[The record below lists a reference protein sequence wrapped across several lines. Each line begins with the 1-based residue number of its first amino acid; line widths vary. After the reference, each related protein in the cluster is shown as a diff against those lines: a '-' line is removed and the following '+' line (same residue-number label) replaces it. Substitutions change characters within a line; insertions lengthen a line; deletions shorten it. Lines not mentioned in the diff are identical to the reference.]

1 MGSRVWNMKTVL
13 KTRLESLEQKL
24 HDQQEIIDKKFEHE
38 KLTIKAFEEKEAE
51 EVTKLKKENSDNI
64 SRAEKNPN
72 IKKYCILLDIFIKEN
87 LLNALFIN
95 KQLKHFSKNISC
107 HEQFYSS
114 SSEHL

>member
-51 EVTKLKKENSDNI
+51 DRAEILKVTSERKQMSVKVNLFAAERQQLELEVTKLMKEVTKLKKD
-64 SRAEKNPN
+64 RQK
-72 IKKYCILLDIFIKEN
+72 
-87 LLNALFIN
+87 
-95 KQLKHFSKNISC
+95 
-107 HEQFYSS
+107 
-114 SSEHL
+114 